1 MNISFKQNL
10 FQVKILKTQK
20 VTVYQSLNQTIKIHD
35 KTTQTTIYFER
46 KNLPVGYLKPWHV

>member
-20 VTVYQSLNQTIKIHD
+20 VTVYQTIKIHD
-35 KTTQTTIYFER
+35 KTTQTTISFER